1 VGPEEILDFGDKVL
15 VIDAAE
21 GTRIGQRRGR
31 ERVGVSGIHA
41 PWRAGDP
48 TRGFPRSIEGP
59 RSRRGRD
66 IVPALDDEG
75 EVSTYGWRT
84 RASTWA
90 KQQFDLAYSRRVH
103 VAYCGSARGGDA
115 LTKH

>member
-1 VGPEEILDFGDKVL
+1 
-15 VIDAAE
+15 
-21 GTRIGQRRGR
+21 
-31 ERVGVSGIHA
+31 
-41 PWRAGDP
+41 
-48 TRGFPRSIEGP
+48 
-59 RSRRGRD
+59 
-66 IVPALDDEG
+66 
-75 EVSTYGWRT
+75 VSTYGWRT